1 MRAKLKQYFVPHEE
15 NNYHP
20 HILHTKRIVLY
31 GGVGL
36 LVKGIVVLAVLAV
49 PLGAFMAEDALEAQS
64 VQIISLTNDL
74 RVQQGAQPL
83 SVVRALS
90 SSSRGKARDMAGNQ
104 YFNHSGPDGQ
114 RLTSWIRREGYDYDV
129 VGENLAMG
137 FFSAEQVVGAWTK
150 SGTHYAN
157 LVDKDFKDIGVG
169 VVSGEYDGAQTIFV
183 AQHFASPRIPP
194 VSQKKKVSTRGAVA
208 VQPSRNGAR
217 APALSSD
224 VRGTKESRTDGTPVS
239 RIERIGPTPIE
250 KYTYAKSL
258 GSTISHAFTASHW
271 IYMGLIVLFGIALI
285 LNIAIE
291 MKKQHPHVIA
301 QTLALI
307 GLFAFL
313 LKV

>member
-1 MRAKLKQYFVPHEE
+1 MRTTVKKYFIPHEE

-20 HILHTKRIVLY
+20 HILHAKRIALY

-49 PLGAFMAEDALEAQS
+49 PLGAFMAEDALEAQAA
-64 VQIISLTNDL
+64 QIVSLTNDL

-83 SVVRALS
+83 AVSRALS
-90 SSSRGKARDMAGNQ
+90 SSSHGKARDMAGNQ

-114 RLTSWIRREGYDYDV
+114 RLTSWIRRAGYDYEV

-157 LVDKDFKDIGVG
+157 LVDNDFKDIGVG
-169 VVSGEYDGAQTIFV
+169 IVSGEYDGAQTIFV
-183 AQHFASPRIPP
+183 AQHFATPRNTREHATFGD
-194 VSQKKKVSTRGAVA
+194 VLGVKK
-208 VQPSRNGAR
+208 SRR
-217 APALSSD
+217 
-224 VRGTKESRTDGTPVS
+224 DGTAVTQTEPV
-239 RIERIGPTPIE
+239 RPTPIE

-258 GSTISHAFTASHW
+258 GSTISHAFAASRW
-271 IYMGLIVLFGIALI
+271 IYIGLITLFGIALV
-285 LNIAIE
+285 LNIVIE
-291 MKKQHPHVIA
+291 TKKQHPHVIA

-307 GLFAFL
+307 GLFAVL
-313 LKV
+313 LKM